1 MNKRQLYKRH
11 ETRQLVAFGYP
22 EGIMLK
28 VGFVGLGNMG
38 EGMAHNLAKAGFP
51 LTVRDLRPEPLAR
64 LEAQGARRAS
74 SNFELGH
81 GTDLVCVAVFSE
93 EQVLET
99 CLPHQGDSG
108 LIAGMQA
115 GGVISIHSTV
125 APRVTRELA
134 TQAAGRGIMIVDA
147 PMTGGGEV
155 AAREGKLT
163 FFVGGETAAFE
174 RCKPAFE
181 AMTQHLFHV
190 GDLGAGAAVKIMSNF
205 LAISNT
211 IVVREALRLAR
222 GLKVNE
228 DTLLH
233 IINSGGVGSSWVSNN
248 WQRIREQETNYT
260 TGKAGMV
267 ALASKD
273 MHLALAMAT
282 QEKIAMPV
290 LSFLVEQAL
299 PELSANSL
307 TA

>member
-1 MNKRQLYKRH
+1 M
-11 ETRQLVAFGYP
+11 E
-22 EGIMLK
+22 
-28 VGFVGLGNMG
+28 
-38 EGMAHNLAKAGFP
+38 
-51 LTVRDLRPEPLAR
+51 
-64 LEAQGARRAS
+64 
-74 SNFELGH
+74 
-81 GTDLVCVAVFSE
+81 
-93 EQVLET
+93 
-99 CLPHQGDSG
+99 
-108 LIAGMQA
+108 A
-115 GGVISIHSTV
+115 GGVIAIHSTV
-125 APRVTRELA
+125 APRVTRELER
-134 TQAAGRGIMIVDA
+134 QAAGRGIQIVDA

-163 FFVGGETAAFE
+163 FFVGGDSGAFE

-190 GDLGAGAAVKIMSNF
+190 GALGAGAAVKIMSNF

-222 GLKVNE
+222 GLGVDE
-228 DTLLH
+228 QTLLH

-248 WQRIREQETNYT
+248 WQRIREQEANYT

-273 MHLALAMAT
+273 MHLALAMASE
-282 QEKIAMPV
+282 EKIAMPV
-290 LSFLVEQAL
+290 LSFLVEHAL